1 MEQAQVELTQEQIDD
16 LTYEKRQ
23 EEAEQADRS
32 ELEEA
37 YENEYGS
44 FE

>member
-1 MEQAQVELTQEQIDD
+1 MELTQEQIDE

-32 ELEEA
+32 ELEEP
-37 YENEYGS
+37 NE
-44 FE
+44 E

>member
-1 MEQAQVELTQEQIDD
+1 MEIELTQEQIYE

-32 ELEEA
+32 ELEEI
-37 YENEYGS
+37 YNEEYGS
-44 FE
+44 LE

>member
-1 MEQAQVELTQEQIDD
+1 MEIELTQEQIDE

-32 ELEEA
+32 ELEEIQ
-37 YENEYGS
+37 NEEDGIL
-44 FE
+44 E

>member
-1 MEQAQVELTQEQIDD
+1 MEIELNQEQIDE

-32 ELEEA
+32 ELEEI
-37 YENEYGS
+37 YNEEYGS
-44 FE
+44 LE